1 MNMNYEEHLKN
12 LRKLYYESFPEQ
24 HLHVGEQ
31 GIESPDHRPN
41 QIVTYVSAIEG
52 LLRSLVLWNET
63 ATGKSSQITHEKYE
77 HYRFKKLFSIYLEQ
91 RSTQSKDII
100 TDDIYRLVEYAVKY
114 RSLILAHECTNLG
127 QDKYHDLIDACEAFL
142 HNLAKHAGIKEP

>member
-1 MNMNYEEHLKN
+1 MTMTYEEHLKN
-12 LRKLYYESFPEQ
+12 LRKLYYEAFSEQ
-24 HLHVGEQ
+24 RLHVGKQ
-31 GIESPDHRPN
+31 RIENPDHRLN

-52 LLRSLVLWNET
+52 LLRSLVLWDET
-63 ATGKSSQITHEKYE
+63 AAGKSSQKTYEKYE
-77 HYRFKKLFSIYLEQ
+77 HYGFKKLFSIYLEQ

-127 QDKYHDLIDACEAFL
+127 QDKYLDLIDACETFL
-142 HNLAKHAGIKEP
+142 HNLAKHAGIKDP